1 MDVCNTGNC
10 NNGSDGCF
18 FYFYTVQSLK
28 FVKFGNLY
36 FFKFIRIVMVYDY
49 CILVYTDGS
58 VIYFTNT
65 DTAYIFIVVD
75 SADENLCIGFRISL
89 RCRDLQPYL
98 FWRYLLWQRRR

>member
-1 MDVCNTGNC
+1 
-10 NNGSDGCF
+10 
-18 FYFYTVQSLK
+18 
-28 FVKFGNLY
+28 
-36 FFKFIRIVMVYDY
+36 MVYDY

-89 RCRDLQPYL
+89 RCRDIIQDGIKER
-98 FWRYLLWQRRR
+98 FHISAFFSHICFGDTFFGRGEDEWTV